1 MSSQRRHELEENE
14 LAGFLGA
21 ANEIVEK
28 HSKPLALGVTALVVA
43 IVGWSLYSSGEAGKR
58 STATLQ
64 LVQASSAGDADSL
77 AAIAAEYPDTSAGAF
92 ARLYHGSQQMAA
104 GISALFTSPDEAEEL
119 LGDAES
125 SFRQALQIGTDP
137 TLASRAH
144 LGLAQIAESRGEV
157 EDAIASY
164 EAAAQIGESEALIK
178 QVEDRIALLRS
189 QEGKSFLA
197 WFQEQDFSPAD
208 PAMPPALPD
217 AGGLPA
223 LPDLNL
229 AIPDLTDLPET
240 EGSDQAST
248 EEAAGDMS
256 LNAPEEDSTTDVT
269 SGVVAVEEVMLESA
283 TTDSANEITPEEPA
297 TSETADAT
305 EVELEAAESE
315 SSELDVPD
323 ASEAVESATES
334 P

>member
-21 ANEIVEK
+21 ANKVVEE
-28 HSKPLALGVTALVVA
+28 HSKPIALGVTALVVGV
-43 IVGWSLYSSGEAGKR
+43 VGWSLYSGGEAGKR

-77 AAIAAEYPDTSAGAF
+77 AAIAADYPDTSAGAF

-104 GISALFTSPDEAEEL
+104 GITALFTSPDEAEEL

-125 SFRQALQIGTDP
+125 SFRQALQISKDP
-137 TLASRAH
+137 TLTSRAH

-157 EDAIASY
+157 DDAIASY
-164 EAAAQIGESEALIK
+164 EAAAQVGESEALVK

-189 QEGKSFLA
+189 EEGTSFLA

-208 PAMPPALPD
+208 PTMPPALPD

-229 AIPDLTDLPET
+229 EIPDLTEMPET
-240 EGSDQAST
+240 DRSAKESSDESSDDTSAAESEDGET
-248 EEAAGDMS
+248 EAK
-256 LNAPEEDSTTDVT
+256 

-283 TTDSANEITPEEPA
+283 APDSDGDSAPEPPETPDKTDASDAEPV
-297 TSETADAT
+297 AT
-305 EVELEAAESE
+305 EAETS
-315 SSELDVPD
+315 DVNVPD
-323 ASEAVESATES
+323 ASDAVEAATES